1 MSSNPAKKLFNV
13 YEFHKMEDAGI
24 LSNRD
29 RVELVYGEILV
40 KAVPGPPHNASL
52 PVRLGKWFVLRVIEP
67 SYLFRI
73 LFG

>member
-52 PVRLGKWFVLRVIEP
+52 SVRLGKWFVLRVIEP